1 MRGED
6 HRLVSKQINLD
17 SDYLITCCQGQQLYI
32 YIGYRGPILDL
43 TDEAQSRQ
51 EIEFLLLGATTES
64 NMAAILDLERNYQIA
79 PTATGNGSPCC
90 QGQQQNSR
98 WLPNRK

>member
-6 HRLVSKQINLD
+6 HRLVSKQINSD
-17 SDYLITCCQGQQLYI
+17 SDYFLPGATTI

-64 NMAAILDLERNYQIA
+64 NMAAILNL
-79 PTATGNGSPCC
+79 
-90 QGQQQNSR
+90 
-98 WLPNRK
+98 

>member
-6 HRLVSKQINLD
+6 HRLVSKQNYKKL
-17 SDYLITCCQGQQLYI
+17 SVARGNNCI

-51 EIEFLLLGATTES
+51 EMEFLLLGATTES
-64 NMAAILDLERNYQIA
+64 NMAVILNLEDNALRAYHRQEVELSM
-79 PTATGNGSPCC
+79 ATN
-90 QGQQQNSR
+90 
-98 WLPNRK
+98 